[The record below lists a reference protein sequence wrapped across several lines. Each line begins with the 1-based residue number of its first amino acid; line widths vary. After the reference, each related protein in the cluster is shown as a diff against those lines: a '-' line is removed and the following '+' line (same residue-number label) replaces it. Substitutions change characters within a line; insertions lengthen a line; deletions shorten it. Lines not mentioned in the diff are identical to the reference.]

1 MKIWIITHES
11 YRTYYSNVQLKA
23 ACEAH
28 GYETHIVTTD
38 SLRCGIRHDFEIFAK
53 NKRVTELPHLVFNR
67 ALKSDITTAAVLEY
81 LESSGVKVINP
92 FRDIEKV
99 RNKFRCYTLL
109 KAHGLPTIPTI
120 PLTPRTNWERVNRF
134 LPAVVKAN
142 KGTQG
147 AKIMK
152 VTNSS
157 ELKDLKDFLN
167 MHHED
172 FLLQKFIDTSHGR
185 DVRIVTI
192 GKNIIG
198 AATRESGCK
207 VNFKAN
213 VAQGGSAKEFPLS
226 DKLKN
231 LTHRIIE
238 VFGLDMMG
246 IDLLFGDKDHFWVSE
261 INATPSFMFEQCLAG
276 VNTSEIFLQYA
287 QSKRN
292 S

>member
-11 YRTYYSNVQLKA
+11 YRTYYSNTQLKA
-23 ACEAH
+23 ECEKN
-28 GYETHIVTTD
+28 GYETHIITTEG
-38 SLRCGIRHDFEIFAK
+38 LRCGIRKEFEVFSK
-53 NKRVTELPHLVFNR
+53 NKRVSVLPDLVFNR
-67 ALKSDITTAAVLEY
+67 ALKSDITTASILEY
-81 LESSGVKVINP
+81 LEERGVRVLNP

-109 KAHGLPTIPTI
+109 SAYNLPTIPTL
-120 PLTPRTNWERVNRF
+120 PLTHKTNWERVNQF

-172 FLLQKFIDTSHGR
+172 FLLQKFVSTSHGR

-192 GKNIIG
+192 GDQILG
-198 AATRESGCK
+198 AATRESACPK
-207 VNFKAN
+207 NFKAN
-213 VAQGGSAKEFPLS
+213 VAQGGKATFFPLS
-226 DKLKN
+226 DRLVT
-231 LTHRIIE
+231 LTKKIIE
-238 VFGLDMMG
+238 VFKLDMMG
-246 IDLLFGDKDHFWVSE
+246 IDLLFGDKDHFWISE
-261 INATPSFMFEQCLAG
+261 INATPSFMFEECVEGL
-276 VNTSEIFLQYA
+276 NTSEHLLQYA
-287 QSKRN
+287 LKKM
-292 S
+292 